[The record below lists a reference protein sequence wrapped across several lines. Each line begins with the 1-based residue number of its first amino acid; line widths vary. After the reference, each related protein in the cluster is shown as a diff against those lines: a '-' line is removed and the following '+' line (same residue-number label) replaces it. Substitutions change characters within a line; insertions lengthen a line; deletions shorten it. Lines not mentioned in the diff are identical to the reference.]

1 MAFHFP
7 ALAAAKTF
15 RIRPV
20 TLPQQ
25 LYTSTVITTT
35 TIISLLYTILYILVL
50 PIPTAFSY
58 TIYYRYY
65 IQSIFFF
72 LKVRPIALGCVDG
85 VLRLTEAK
93 VYDKQLPTDN
103 VSGLPSL

>member
-35 TIISLLYTILYILVL
+35 TITRLLYTILYILVL

-65 IQSIFFF
+65 IQGIFF
-72 LKVRPIALGCVDG
+72 LKVRPTALGRVDG
-85 VLRLTEAK
+85 ALRLTEAK
-93 VYDKQLPTDN
+93 VYDKQSPTDN